1 MVYVVFMKKNEDF
14 SKWASQYSEAIY
26 SSPCVKRVPD
36 QQVEMEM
43 DEVHN
48 QQVIHIEEEKVSDY
62 VNERRKTLKEC
73 YFLKKIENNNGEATV
88 EEVSKPFDFPAWP
101 ASKLSQVLHVI
112 GFLANFLFWITIP
125 DLNRWDHN
133 WWPLSF
139 INSIVWVTGW
149 VFLMAEVSS
158 ALGCII
164 GVKPVVIGLTLL
176 AIGTSFPDFISSLYS
191 ARKGLGDMAISNT
204 LGSNVFDV
212 LIGLGLPWF
221 CSSIVSIGA
230 PIQLQETDLLDQIL
244 SLVICWI
251 IVLILC
257 WPLRLTKRK
266 GVILCIMYGIYLVF
280 LFLHSYQIIPF

>member
-1 MVYVVFMKKNEDF
+1 
-14 SKWASQYSEAIY
+14 
-26 SSPCVKRVPD
+26 
-36 QQVEMEM
+36 
-43 DEVHN
+43 
-48 QQVIHIEEEKVSDY
+48 
-62 VNERRKTLKEC
+62 
-73 YFLKKIENNNGEATV
+73 
-88 EEVSKPFDFPAWP
+88 
-101 ASKLSQVLHVI
+101 
-112 GFLANFLFWITIP
+112 
-125 DLNRWDHN
+125 
-133 WWPLSF
+133 
-139 INSIVWVTGW
+139 
-149 VFLMAEVSS
+149 
-158 ALGCII
+158 
-164 GVKPVVIGLTLL
+164 VIGLTLL